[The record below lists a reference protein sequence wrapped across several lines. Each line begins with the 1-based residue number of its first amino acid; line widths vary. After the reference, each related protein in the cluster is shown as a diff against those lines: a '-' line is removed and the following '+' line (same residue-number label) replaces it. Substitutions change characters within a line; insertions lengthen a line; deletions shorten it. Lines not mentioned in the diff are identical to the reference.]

1 MKGSVSAVLDNLFVP
16 VYNTEE
22 ALTASAFLIVLASA
36 LALGALHAL
45 LYGFNN
51 RSSKSFAVTLA
62 TLPAI
67 VSVVILMVSGSIGAG
82 VAVAGTF
89 SLVRFRSA
97 PGTAR
102 EITAVFTSM
111 ALGLAC
117 GMGYPALAFVFG
129 LLLALADT
137 LYAHSAFG
145 ESRSADTRKSLQIT
159 VPESLEYSG
168 VFNDIFEHYTS
179 EARLVRVKTTNLGS
193 LNRLSYEITL
203 KRPGTEKAMIDELRC
218 RNGNLEISLGEQTTE
233 SNEL

>member
-1 MKGSVSAVLDNLFVP
+1 MLEKIFQSVYTSS
-16 VYNTEE
+16 E
-22 ALTASAFLIVLASA
+22 ALSASAFLIVIGSA
-36 LALGALHAL
+36 LVLGALHAL

-97 PGTAR
+97 PGSAK
-102 EITAVFTSM
+102 EIAAVFTSM

-117 GMGYPALAFVFG
+117 GMGYPGFAFLFG
-129 LLLALADT
+129 LILALADT
-137 LYAHSAFG
+137 LYAHSSFG
-145 ESRSADTRKSLQIT
+145 EIRGGSLHKTLLIT
-159 VPESLEYSG
+159 VPESLEYNG
-168 VFNDIFEHYTS
+168 VFDDIFSEYTR

-193 LNRLSYEITL
+193 LNRLSYELTL
-203 KRPGTEKAMIDELRC
+203 KRPGCEKAMIDELRC
-218 RNGNLEISLGEQTTE
+218 RNGNLEISLGEQSTE
-233 SNEL
+233 HNEL

>member
-1 MKGSVSAVLDNLFVP
+1 MLDNLFSP
-16 VYNTEE
+16 VYNTSE
-22 ALTASAFLIVLASA
+22 ALSVSAFLIVILSA

-45 LYGFNN
+45 IYGFNN
-51 RSSKSFAVTLA
+51 RSSKSFSVTLA

-97 PGTAR
+97 PGSAR

-117 GMGYPALAFVFG
+117 GMGYPALAFAFG
-129 LLLALADT
+129 LILALADT
-137 LYAHSAFG
+137 VYAHSSFG
-145 ESRSADTRKSLQIT
+145 EPRRGDVRKSLQIT

-168 VFNDIFEHYTS
+168 VFDDIFARYTS

-193 LNRLSYEITL
+193 LNRLSYELTL
-203 KRPGTEKAMIDELRC
+203 KQPGTEKAMIDELRC
-218 RNGNLEISLGEQTTE
+218 RNGNLEISLGEQSTE
-233 SNEL
+233 PNEL

>member
-1 MKGSVSAVLDNLFVP
+1 MLEKIFQS
-16 VYNTEE
+16 VYNSSE
-22 ALTASAFLIVLASA
+22 ALSVSAFLIVIGSA
-36 LALGALHAL
+36 LVLGALHAL

-97 PGTAR
+97 PGSAK
-102 EITAVFTSM
+102 EIAAVFTSM

-117 GMGYPALAFVFG
+117 GMGYPGFAFLFG
-129 LLLALADT
+129 LILALADT
-137 LYAHSAFG
+137 LYAHSSFG
-145 ESRSADTRKSLQIT
+145 EIRGGSLHKTLLIT
-159 VPESLEYSG
+159 VPESLEYNG
-168 VFNDIFEHYTS
+168 VFDDIFSEYTR

-193 LNRLSYEITL
+193 LNRLSYELRL
-203 KRPGTEKAMIDELRC
+203 KRPGCEKAMIDELRC
-218 RNGNLEISLGEQTTE
+218 RNGNLEISLGEQSTE
-233 SNEL
+233 HNEL